1 MGFWD
6 ESFSTYS
13 KEEKKEFILNS
24 KAKENGLYEID
35 LDNYLDEYD
44 EDYYY
49 DDEDDD

>member
-44 EDYYY
+44 EDYYD